1 MSRRR
6 FLHLTRAAATGVL
19 LTACDPAEKEKSPM
33 GADEILSAAGLTTP
47 DLETTV
53 IDAPLEGTEKW
64 SNVVTF
70 SGPSDEVEAWV
81 TDNYPNGIGSTAYKD
96 DMAEYVERLGTGVQK
111 EGDRIASGSDGAIT
125 TLVVV
130 GQGETPEVHVVV
142 RRTGR

>member
-6 FLHLTRAAATGVL
+6 FLHLTTAAATGVL

-53 IDAPLEGTEKW
+53 IDAPLEGTEQW
-64 SNVVTF
+64 SKVVTF

-96 DMAEYVERLGTGVQK
+96 DMA
-111 EGDRIASGSDGAIT
+111 
-125 TLVVV
+125 
-130 GQGETPEVHVVV
+130 
-142 RRTGR
+142 